1 MTFAQ
6 QSQRVAFREEKVL
19 VAFFRMIQVIRIYED
34 NNQVVRRCL
43 AHLLASTE
51 GLLTEEGLM
60 IVLSDGQHYV
70 QGTRVRYHQ
79 GTGLCFH
86 GLLESFTRHGPLGF
100 VFHNDLKKAPAGE
113 IVSFFRLLVESL
125 AEDRDRDWL
134 VRKVKEEM
142 ALAWVDVLDV
152 VRTDEQGKFRHIK
165 EKVQEAYLRSRAAV
179 VEITR
184 KLSKGARVGVWRAQR
199 IVQNMVDLVQEDEA
213 LFLGLTSIRDYDDY
227 TYGHSVNVAVLSICL
242 GNRIGLSRSSQVHL
256 GICGLFHD
264 LGKVEIAPE
273 IVKKPGK
280 LSDLERAEMEKH
292 PLWSAQQILKLQAS
306 HDLKSR
312 ITLAPLEHHLN
323 HDLSGYPKIPS
334 KDRVSLF
341 GRILHIADFYD
352 AVTSPRAY
360 RSFAY
365 SPDEAVKMMLEK
377 AGEEFDPILL
387 KVFAR
392 MLGVYPIGTVLHLDT
407 GDMGIVCDY
416 PSGPG
421 RTLPRIIIVRK
432 DEQGDYVMGETID
445 LEEKRPGT
453 EELSRNVLRSSH
465 PVAFGIQP
473 AHFLLGK

>member
-1 MTFAQ
+1 MTFAH
-6 QSQRVAFREEKVL
+6 QSQRVAFQEEKIL
-19 VAFFRMIQVIRIYED
+19 IAFFRMIQVIRIYDD

-43 AHLLASTE
+43 AHLIASTE
-51 GLLTEEGLM
+51 GLLTDEGLM

-86 GLLESFTRHGPLGF
+86 GLLESFTRQGPLGF
-100 VFHNDLKKAPAGE
+100 VFHTSLKKAPAAE
-113 IVSFFRLLVESL
+113 ILSFFRLLVESL
-125 AEDRDRDWL
+125 VENRDREWL
-134 VRKVKEEM
+134 VRQVKDEK
-142 ALAWVDVLDV
+142 AFGWVDVLDV
-152 VRTDEQGKFRHIK
+152 VRTDGQGQQRHVR
-165 EKVQEAYLRSRAAV
+165 EKVQETYLRSRAAV

-184 KLSKGARVGVWRAQR
+184 KLSKGARVGVWKAQR

-213 LFLGLTSIRDYDDY
+213 LFFGLSTIKDYDDY

-280 LSDLERAEMEKH
+280 LNKLERAEMEKH
-292 PLWSAQQILKLQAS
+292 PLWSARQILRLQAS

-334 KDRVSLF
+334 KERVSLF

-360 RSFAY
+360 RTFAY

-416 PSGPG
+416 PSGQG
-421 RTLPRIIIVRK
+421 RTLPRIVVVRK
-432 DEQGDYVMGETID
+432 TEQGEFVGGEMID
-445 LEEKRPGT
+445 LEEKNPGT
-453 EELSRNVLRSSH
+453 GELSRNVLRSSH

-473 AHFLLGK
+473 VHFLLGK